1 MIESIVRFQIC
12 ANLLL
17 ASLVAFF
24 EIPIPRLFPGV
35 ISHIVKR
42 VSCYL
47 DYNGEQDCES
57 VCEEVQSSQ
66 HGTCD
71 LAEADEQSDGEP
83 DGSNEDGSGSSGEHE
98 PDGGENDKS
107 A

>member
-1 MIESIVRFQIC
+1 MESIVRFQIC

-17 ASLVAFF
+17 ASLVAFL

-42 VSCYL
+42 IHGYL
-47 DYNGEQDCES
+47 EYNGEQDGES

-66 HGTCD
+66 HGACD
-71 LAEADEQSDGEP
+71 MAEADEQSDGEP
-83 DGSNEDGSGSSGEHE
+83 DGSDEDGSGSPGEHKS
-98 PDGGENDKS
+98 DGGQDDES
-107 A
+107 T